1 MNDRKQH
8 VIKMSHQLFIDKG
21 FQATSIQDI
30 LDYSGI
36 SKGTF
41 YNYFSSKSELLIALF
56 KAIYKKMEQ
65 DRNELLIG
73 QDPTSI
79 EIFIKQIELQ
89 MNTNK
94 KNKLI
99 ALFEEVLVSNDPE
112 LKQFIKMGQ
121 LKNLQWIYKRFLEIF
136 GENKRKYLL
145 DCAIMFMGILHHN
158 VKYYVMAHGSNS
170 SMHQVVSYSV
180 ERVANTVNEVA
191 ASGEQLIKPETL
203 ENWIPENNRTD
214 QALQQK
220 ISETILTLKKSL
232 YLHEGQANYNELID
246 FIQDE
251 LLHSKKPRK
260 FLIETSLLPLKNV
273 QDTIAKQL
281 VEKLAQLVA
290 NYFSILEEIE

>member
-56 KAIYKKMEQ
+56 KAIYTKMEQ

-73 QDPTSI
+73 QDPSSI

-89 MNTNK
+89 INTNK

-99 ALFEEVLVSNDPE
+99 ALFEEVLVSNDPD

-121 LKNLQWIYKRFLEIF
+121 LRNLQWIYKRFLEIF
-136 GENKRKYLL
+136 GENKRIYLL
-145 DCAIMFMGILHHN
+145 DCAIMFIGILHHN
-158 VKYYVMAHGSNS
+158 VKYYVMANGSNT

-180 ERVANTVNEVA
+180 ERVVNIVNEVA
-191 ASGEQLIKPETL
+191 ASGEQLIKPEIL
-203 ENWIPENNRTD
+203 ENWLPENNRTD
-214 QALQQK
+214 QVLQLK
-220 ISETILTLKKSL
+220 LTETILALKKSL
-232 YLHEGQANYNELID
+232 CLHEEHENYNQLID

-251 LLHSKKPRK
+251 LLQSKKPRK
-260 FLIETSLLPLKNV
+260 FLIENSLLPLNNV
-273 QDTIAKQL
+273 QDSIVREL
-281 VEKLAQLVA
+281 VEKLTQLVA
-290 NYFSILEEIE
+290 NYFLILEEID